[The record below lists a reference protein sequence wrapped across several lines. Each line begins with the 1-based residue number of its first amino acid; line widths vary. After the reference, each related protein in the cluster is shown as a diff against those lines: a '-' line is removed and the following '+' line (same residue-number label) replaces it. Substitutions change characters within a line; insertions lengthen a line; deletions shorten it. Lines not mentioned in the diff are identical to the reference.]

1 MKTYS
6 ARVSHSG
13 GGQGGLRFFS
23 KILPPPIKTD
33 APQWGAPPLKNEAPL
48 SEKQTSLLKSEAHFY
63 EMIPTKTTISNNLKS
78 S

>member
-13 GGQGGLRFFS
+13 GGHGGLRFFS
-23 KILPPPIKTD
+23 KILPPIKTD

-63 EMIPTKTTISNNLKS
+63 EMIPTKSTISNNLKS

>member
-1 MKTYS
+1 MPGFPI
-6 ARVSHSG
+6 VG
-13 GGQGGLRFFS
+13 GGRGGMGAYDFFRKS
-23 KILPPPIKTD
+23 SPPIKTD

>member
-1 MKTYS
+1 MPGFPIV
-6 ARVSHSG
+6 AG
-13 GGQGGLRFFS
+13 GGGMGAYDFFRKS
-23 KILPPPIKTD
+23 SPPPIKTD

>member
-1 MKTYS
+1 M
-6 ARVSHSG
+6 G
-13 GGQGGLRFFS
+13 GGGRAWGPTIFFENP
-23 KILPPPIKTD
+23 PPPIKTD

>member
-1 MKTYS
+1 MGAYN
-6 ARVSHSG
+6 
-13 GGQGGLRFFS
+13 FFRKS
-23 KILPPPIKTD
+23 PPPHQTD
-33 APQWGAPPLKNEAPL
+33 APQWGALPLKNEAPL